1 MPGRNTSPPRRL
13 VSDELW
19 ALIEPQAI
27 LILITRWV
35 FLTVRLVLGL
45 LAGRKDY
52 RGRDR
57 VLALGGPFGLL
68 ALPVAWLVLVLVA
81 YLVGLLAAARRARGI
96 RAGSR
101 ALSCW
106 RRGAIEGYS

>member
-13 VSDELW
+13 VS
-19 ALIEPQAI
+19 
-27 LILITRWV
+27 
-35 FLTVRLVLGL
+35 
-45 LAGRKDY
+45 
-52 RGRDR
+52 

-106 RRGAIEGYS
+106 RRGAIEGYSWLCYCPCMYSDRPRPAHPAGQ

>member
-1 MPGRNTSPPRRL
+1 MSTVGAVVVGLAGAAIVVMTVLSALQTLAVPR
-13 VSDELW
+13 
-19 ALIEPQAI
+19 AI
-27 LILITRWV
+27 PILITRWV

-57 VLALGGPFGLL
+57 VLALSGPFGLL
-68 ALPVAWLVLVLVA
+68 TLPVAWLVLVLVA

-101 ALSCW
+101 AL
-106 RRGAIEGYS
+106 